1 MIGTTQVSEF
11 MAALNRM
18 HIPKSVVIPVTV
30 MIRYIPMIQED
41 WGYIKD
47 SMKMRDVAPSFFGV
61 ITHPSQTV
69 ECVYVPLMMA
79 ASKMADEISAAAV
92 TRGIETPKPRTCMK
106 QIHFGI
112 ADIFVALAFTA
123 YFMTAFFM

>member
-1 MIGTTQVSEF
+1 MFTAHT
-11 MAALNRM
+11 MASASRSTLAA
-18 HIPKSVVIPVTV
+18 
-30 MIRYIPMIQED
+30 
-41 WGYIKD
+41 
-47 SMKMRDVAPSFFGV
+47 SMRNTLSAPF
-61 ITHPSQTV
+61 
-69 ECVYVPLMMA
+69 PLMMA